1 MPSAKTFRIFLCEN
15 RSLDQVSGGLGGLRG
30 FEDSGVGG
38 FGFGVWGLESRRFIV
53 DRVWGAGF
61 RVSGLGAYDFGVW
74 GDGLQARK
82 GESRVRDQD

>member
-1 MPSAKTFRIFLCEN
+1 ME
-15 RSLDQVSGGLGGLRG
+15 
-30 FEDSGVGG
+30 
-38 FGFGVWGLESRRFIV
+38 FGVWSLGGFIV

-82 GESRVRDQD
+82 GSPGSGIRTKGFRV

>member
-1 MPSAKTFRIFLCEN
+1 M
-15 RSLDQVSGGLGGLRG
+15 
-30 FEDSGVGG
+30 
-38 FGFGVWGLESRRFIV
+38 ESRRFIV